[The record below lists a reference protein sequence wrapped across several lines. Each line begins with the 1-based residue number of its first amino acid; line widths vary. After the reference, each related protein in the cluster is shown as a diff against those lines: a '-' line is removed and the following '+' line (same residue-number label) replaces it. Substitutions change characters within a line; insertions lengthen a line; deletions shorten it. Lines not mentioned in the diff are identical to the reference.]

1 MLSLI
6 LFLIA
11 GGVAGWLAGKVMRGH
26 GYGLLADVVLGVVG
40 GIVAGFLISLLFGTQ
55 PGGLLGDFV
64 VSLIGAC
71 GLVAV
76 TRLIRHEPI
85 RG

>member
-11 GGVAGWLAGKVMRGH
+11 GGAAGWVAGKVMSGH

-40 GIVAGFLISLLFGTQ
+40 GIAAGFLISLLFGSG

-64 VSLIGAC
+64 VCLIGAC

-76 TRLIRHEPI
+76 THLIEHEPI